1 MKKLGVILLAVVAVM
16 VGLLVGTLNSD
27 TVQLDLLWIQL
38 ELPLGLTI
46 LLGFSLGLITGLMV
60 IYLARVLPLRLQLRK
75 SQTALIKQQAAG
87 EQFTSE
93 LSLPDD

>member
-1 MKKLGVILLAVVAVM
+1 MKKLGIILLAIVAVV

-27 TVQLDLLWIQL
+27 PAHLDLLWVQL

-75 SQTALIKQQAAG
+75 IQVALIKQEAPG
-87 EQFTSE
+87 EQPTSNN
-93 LSLPDD
+93 SLQDD